1 MTQVGGRSQ
10 SRADS
15 AEPRADLFP
24 GSVSTLHP
32 DAGFGGMGWGRN
44 RAVSAEAGAAEAR
57 GNKEA
62 TLTSELVPR
71 LQHTLAGPPAVP
83 GSDEKVWLPRR
94 RRPAQGV
101 QMWTFPNASVS
112 AEGSRGGRPALLL
125 SSFPLPDDSPCSLF
139 PLLFF
144 LASFLS
150 VSLSFLSYFPFFF
163 PRSFLSFFLSFRSF
177 FLPLSLFV
185 PLLFSVFILSLFLFK
200 KTRRVLFGQCN
211 GA

>member
-44 RAVSAEAGAAEAR
+44 WAVSAEAGAAEAR

-71 LQHTLAGPPAVP
+71 LRHTLAGPPAVP

-94 RRPAQGV
+94 RRPEQGV
-101 QMWTFPNASVS
+101 QTRTFRIPASAPRDLVGAARLCCFHPLS
-112 AEGSRGGRPALLL
+112 PPRRFALL
-125 SSFPLPDDSPCSLF
+125 SFAPAFLPC
-139 PLLFF
+139 
-144 LASFLS
+144 
-150 VSLSFLSYFPFFF
+150 
-163 PRSFLSFFLSFRSF
+163 FLSFCLSVFPILFPFLFSTFFSF
-177 FLPLSLFV
+177 FLPVFPFFLSSPFFV
-185 PLLFSVFILSLFLFK
+185 RSPFVFCFHSFSFSF
-200 KTRRVLFGQCN
+200 
-211 GA
+211 